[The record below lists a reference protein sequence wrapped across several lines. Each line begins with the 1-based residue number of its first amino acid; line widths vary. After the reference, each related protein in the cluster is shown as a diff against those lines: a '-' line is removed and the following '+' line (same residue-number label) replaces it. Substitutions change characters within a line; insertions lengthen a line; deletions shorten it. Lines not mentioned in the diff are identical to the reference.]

1 MQHAAANMT
10 NDDISLH
17 GSIRTLDIDPFL
29 MTFIYR
35 SYKEK
40 TVNSELVLNVFV
52 KSLFSVTVFRI

>member
-10 NDDISLH
+10 NDNISLH

-29 MTFIYR
+29 MTFISR
-35 SYKEK
+35 PYKEK